1 MELIG
6 KPQNIAIAL
15 GMEASDP
22 RARVF
27 VVTVQNLAP
36 LISRMSYE
44 KSDKDIKLYFTLKSV
59 SRNEGLPAAQA
70 GLELLLPEARLEEG
84 GQAERSPETLLLEQI
99 QRKMQRTQEKKLCM
113 AALTAQ
119 DFEQTGANSKM
130 LPNAIERVRALSEP
144 GFSYG
149 VTFEEAGAKK
159 GLLWTRNPSL
169 IQEYKQMYRGIQKGN
184 WILWSI

>member
-6 KPQNIAIAL
+6 KPQDIAIAL

-22 RARVF
+22 KTRVF

-59 SRNEGLPAAQA
+59 SRNEGL
-70 GLELLLPEARLEEG
+70 ELL
-84 GQAERSPETLLLEQI
+84 QAERSPETLLLERVLAKTERSQD
-99 QRKMQRTQEKKLCM
+99 KKLYM
-113 AALTAQ
+113 SALTIQ
-119 DFEQTGANSKM
+119 DFEQTGANSRM
-130 LPNAIERVRALSEP
+130 LPNAIQRIRALSEP

-159 GLLWTRNPSL
+159 GLLWTQNPNL
-169 IQEYKQMYRGIQKGN
+169 IEEYKQTHRGIQKGN
-184 WILWSI
+184 WILWNV

>member
-1 MELIG
+1 MELAG
-6 KPQNIAIAL
+6 KAQNIAIAL
-15 GMEASDP
+15 GMEAGDP
-22 RARVF
+22 KARVF

-59 SRNEGLPAAQA
+59 SRNEGL
-70 GLELLLPEARLEEG
+70 ELL
-84 GQAERSPETLLLEQI
+84 QTERTPETLLLEQI
-99 QRKMQRTQEKKLCM
+99 QRKMQCAQEKKLYM
-113 AALTAQ
+113 AALATQ

-130 LPNAIERVRALSEP
+130 LPNAIEMLRSLSGP

-149 VTFEEAGAKK
+149 VTFEEAGGKK
-159 GLLWTRNPSL
+159 GLLWTKNPSL
-169 IQEYKQMYRGIQKGN
+169 IQEYKQMYQGIQRGN

>member
-22 RARVF
+22 KARVF

-59 SRNEGLPAAQA
+59 SRNEGL
-70 GLELLLPEARLEEG
+70 ELL
-84 GQAERSPETLLLEQI
+84 QAERTPETLLVE
-99 QRKMQRTQEKKLCM
+99 RTVAKTERNQEKKLCM
-113 AALTAQ
+113 AALTMQ
-119 DFEQTGANSKM
+119 DFEQAGANSKM
-130 LPNAIERVRALSEP
+130 LPNVIERLRSFSEP

-149 VTFEEAGAKK
+149 VTFEESGVKK
-159 GLLWTRNPSL
+159 GLLWTQNPSL
-169 IQEYKQMYRGIQKGN
+169 IQEYKQTYRGIQKGN
-184 WILWSI
+184 WILWSL